1 MIRDTSIVSARA
13 FFRRKEEETI
23 YFFPFPGVPNLFLGS
38 FPRCC
43 GLPTVGFFAAVR
55 DILTP
60 DHTPVPCMDSFAPTA
75 YAKPSAA
82 VFKVQKIGMMMMM
95 VISFGEF
102 HSMDKCSRKRG
113 NLTSK
118 LRERKRDE
126 SAAAG

>member
-1 MIRDTSIVSARA
+1 MRDTSIIARA
-13 FFRRKEEETI
+13 FFRRKEEVIKHRGEI
-23 YFFPFPGVPNLFLGS
+23 YFFPFPFPNLLGS

-82 VFKVQKIGMMMMM
+82 VFKVQKIGMMMM

-102 HSMDKCSRKRG
+102 HSMDKCSRKIG

>member
-1 MIRDTSIVSARA
+1 M
-13 FFRRKEEETI
+13 
-23 YFFPFPGVPNLFLGS
+23 
-38 FPRCC
+38 
-43 GLPTVGFFAAVR
+43 GFFAAVR

-82 VFKVQKIGMMMMM
+82 VFKVQKIGMM

-126 SAAAG
+126 SAAAAG